1 MGHPNAGIKKN
12 LDFREAKSCYF
23 VIPSSACVSNSLSL
37 GSYLRSFFPSSVLL
51 LGSCFTCK
59 ELVPSDCFSHA
70 IKFVGPGPG
79 PHNDE
84 GRSSF
89 ETPTS
94 HAWTT
99 KLRKEGK
106 SYILQNW
113 GKQLDEGR

>member
-1 MGHPNAGIKKN
+1 MPPGRAARDHDHGSLSSPGSAIES
-12 LDFREAKSCYF
+12 RSC
-23 VIPSSACVSNSLSL
+23 ALSLSL

-51 LGSCFTCK
+51 LGSCLTCK

-99 KLRKEGK
+99 KLRKEEK